1 MKRLILSGMLG
12 LLATIYACTS
22 KEAAPS
28 VTPSDPPNTASQGTT
43 LAVTVDAAGFH
54 PDSLHAPAN
63 LPVHLVFTRVS
74 DEGCGQQ
81 VVFPTLDIRRDL
93 PLNTAVSVDF
103 TMPASGSVAFTCGM
117 NMLRGSVVV
126 Q

>member
-1 MKRLILSGMLG
+1 MKQWTLIALIG
-12 LLATIYACTS
+12 LALAASACNG
-22 KEAAPS
+22 AQA
-28 VTPSDPPNTASQGTT
+28 VPPGASQTPAI
-43 LAVTVDAAGFH
+43 AVTVDASGFH
-54 PDSLHAPAN
+54 PDSVHAPASQ
-63 LPVHLVFTRVS
+63 PTHLVFTRTS

-81 VVFPTLDIRRDL
+81 VVFPTLNLRRDL
-93 PLNTAVSVDF
+93 PLHEPVAVDF

>member
-1 MKRLILSGMLG
+1 MKRLILGGLLG
-12 LLATIYACTS
+12 LLAATSACTGKAS
-22 KEAAPS
+22 EPAPRAGGP
-28 VTPSDPPNTASQGTT
+28 VFAI
-43 LAVTVDAAGFH
+43 TVDASGFH
-54 PDSLHAPAN
+54 PDSVRAPAN
-63 LPVHLVFTRVS
+63 SPTRLVFTRVS

-81 VVFPTLDIRRDL
+81 LIFPTLDIRRDL
-93 PLNTAVSVDF
+93 PLNTAVPVDF

>member
-1 MKRLILSGMLG
+1 MKRLILSGLLG
-12 LLATIYACTS
+12 LLAATAACTGT
-22 KEAAPS
+22 AAESAPPPGGPS
-28 VTPSDPPNTASQGTT
+28 FAI
-43 LAVTVDAAGFH
+43 TVDASGFH
-54 PDSLHAPAN
+54 PDSVRAPAN
-63 LPVHLVFTRVS
+63 SPTRMVFTRVS

-81 VVFPTLDIRRDL
+81 VVFPTLNIRKDL
-93 PLNTAVSVDF
+93 PLNTAVPVDF